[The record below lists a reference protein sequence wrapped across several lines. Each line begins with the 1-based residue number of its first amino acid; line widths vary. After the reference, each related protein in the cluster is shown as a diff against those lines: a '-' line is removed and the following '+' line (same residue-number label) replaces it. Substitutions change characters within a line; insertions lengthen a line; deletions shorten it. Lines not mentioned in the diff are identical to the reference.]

1 MQAIPITDHL
11 KDLAQ
16 TRIDTLKVLPG
27 SHRKEEA
34 NEVGVLGELLVERAF
49 DAAGIRYT
57 ADFRTTHDLTVP
69 AGTVDI
75 KTKDRT
81 VVPRPEYD
89 CSVPLYNHEHQRP
102 DFYIFVSLLRD
113 KRKTGLDRFTDG
125 FIVGAV
131 GQRGLNQCGVLW
143 KAGETDPANG
153 TTFWTDCLN
162 LQIRSLFPW
171 DRLLDLWS
179 PRIGP

>member
-1 MQAIPITDHL
+1 MQGIPITDSIR
-11 KDLAQ
+11 DLAKV
-16 TRIDTLKVLPG
+16 RIDTLKVLPG
-27 SHRKEEA
+27 SHRKEAA

-49 DAAGIRYT
+49 DEAGIRYT

-89 CSVPLYNHEHQRP
+89 CSVPLYNHDHQRP
-102 DFYIFVSLLRD
+102 DFYIFVSLLRE
-113 KRKTGLDRFTDG
+113 KGVEGLERFTRG
-125 FIVGAV
+125 FIVGAI
-131 GQRGLNQCGVLW
+131 GQRALNECGVKW
-143 KAGETDPANG
+143 EAGQTDPSNG

-162 LQIRSLFPW
+162 VRVDWLFPW
-171 DRLLDLWS
+171 EKVVDLWS
-179 PRIGP
+179 PRSAL